1 MPHFETFAN
10 TFYNAVSSD
19 KCVGKSHD
27 SIYTKYNLCGRFP
40 PAVVF
45 ADSADVPKRKRKQVV
60 MWRNIRYNGKK
71 TSFVSNSA
79 RRKGAEK

>member
-45 ADSADVPKRKRKQVV
+45 ADSADVP
-60 MWRNIRYNGKK
+60 
-71 TSFVSNSA
+71 
-79 RRKGAEK
+79 